1 MSQDVQH
8 LANRNR
14 ILKPV
19 NELGN
24 ISYARINDL
33 QPTGGAS
40 SKAGVDSP
48 SQNGAS
54 YSENPAA
61 AASLSKNK
69 MIKSSERLEKYQK
82 ASANTKQATAAELVS
97 IPQQSGSTKNEM
109 GLDKEFI

>member
-33 QPTGGAS
+33 QPGE
-40 SKAGVDSP
+40 
-48 SQNGAS
+48 NGAS
-54 YSENPAA
+54 ENPPAS
-61 AASLSKNK
+61 SLSKNK

-82 ASANTKQATAAELVS
+82 AKQATGTSELVS
-97 IPQQSGSTKNEM
+97 IP
-109 GLDKEFI
+109 

>member
-8 LANRNR
+8 LANRSR

-33 QPTGGAS
+33 QPGE
-40 SKAGVDSP
+40 
-48 SQNGAS
+48 NGAS
-54 YSENPAA
+54 DNPTGAT
-61 AASLSKNK
+61 LTKNK

-82 ASANTKQATAAELVS
+82 AK
-97 IPQQSGSTKNEM
+97 
-109 GLDKEFI
+109 

>member
-33 QPTGGAS
+33 QQPGE
-40 SKAGVDSP
+40 
-48 SQNGAS
+48 NGAND
-54 YSENPAA
+54 NPAA
-61 AASLSKNK
+61 ASLTKNK

-82 ASANTKQATAAELVS
+82 ANLNTKQATVAEPVS
-97 IPQQSGSTKNEM
+97 IP
-109 GLDKEFI
+109 

>member
-1 MSQDVQH
+1 MSQYVQH

-33 QPTGGAS
+33 QPGE
-40 SKAGVDSP
+40 
-48 SQNGAS
+48 NGAS
-54 YSENPAA
+54 HNENLN
-61 AASLSKNK
+61 AASLTKNK

-82 ASANTKQATAAELVS
+82 AK
-97 IPQQSGSTKNEM
+97 
-109 GLDKEFI
+109 

>member
-33 QPTGGAS
+33 QPGE
-40 SKAGVDSP
+40 
-48 SQNGAS
+48 NGA
-54 YSENPAA
+54 SENPAA
-61 AASLSKNK
+61 ANMGKNK

-82 ASANTKQATAAELVS
+82 AK
-97 IPQQSGSTKNEM
+97 
-109 GLDKEFI
+109 

>member
-33 QPTGGAS
+33 QPGDIGA
-40 SKAGVDSP
+40 
-48 SQNGAS
+48 
-54 YSENPAA
+54 SENPAA
-61 AASLSKNK
+61 ANMGKNK

-82 ASANTKQATAAELVS
+82 AK
-97 IPQQSGSTKNEM
+97 
-109 GLDKEFI
+109 